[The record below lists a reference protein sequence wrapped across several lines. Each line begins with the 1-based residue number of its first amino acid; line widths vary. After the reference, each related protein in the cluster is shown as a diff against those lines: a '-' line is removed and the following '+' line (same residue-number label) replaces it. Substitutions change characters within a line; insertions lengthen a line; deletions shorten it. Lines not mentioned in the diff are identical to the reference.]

1 MRKGQKRGISLLLA
15 WVMLLSLSTAA
26 LAAEQ
31 GAQDA
36 LEQTAEYIYREVPA
50 PQVGSIG
57 GEWAVIGLARRGR
70 DVPQA

>member
-36 LEQTAEYIYREVPA
+36 L
-50 PQVGSIG
+50 
-57 GEWAVIGLARRGR
+57 
-70 DVPQA
+70 